1 MYSAGSIS
9 SIYRSLYSP
18 VPKYVWQSGSDFYLL
33 DQDGVVFQAIASY
46 APETFSQALIIDT
59 SAAPVTAGEGLSIK
73 PILEFV
79 SRAKDAWQ
87 THINQAGLV
96 HFSVPGGKSQD
107 ILVKTTIGFNVL
119 FDLERDPVE
128 QLENLKILL
137 NREILPETHGGLSYI
152 DLRLPHMAYYC
163 YKDAPCAPEYATS
176 TQPSI

>member
-1 MYSAGSIS
+1 MFGRAAVIS
-9 SIYRSLYSP
+9 
-18 VPKYVWQSGSDFYLL
+18 
-33 DQDGVVFQAIASY
+33 SY

-107 ILVKTTIGFNVL
+107 ILVKPTIGFNVL

-137 NREILPETHGGLSYI
+137 NREILRFSS
-152 DLRLPHMAYYC
+152 C
-163 YKDAPCAPEYATS
+163 S
-176 TQPSI
+176 